1 MNLVYILAFIA
12 LSLFCYISILEVFN
26 SVNFVI
32 IVILRRSLIM
42 CGTTGDRI
50 NMPMDS
56 PMIYYLRTLLAK
68 VQHFNNTDN
77 GYMITLTGNHS
88 VV

>member
-26 SVNFVI
+26 CINFVI
-32 IVILRRSLIM
+32 IVVLRRCLIM

-50 NMPMDS
+50 KMPMDS
-56 PMIYYLRTLLAK
+56 PMVYYLRTLLAK
-68 VQHFNNTDN
+68 VQHFNNSNN

-88 VV
+88 MV

>member
-32 IVILRRSLIM
+32 IVVLRRCLIM

-56 PMIYYLRTLLAK
+56 PMIYYLCTLLAK
-68 VQHFNNTDN
+68 VQHFNTTDN
-77 GYMITLTGNHS
+77 AYMITFTGNHNL
-88 VV
+88 V

>member
-26 SVNFVI
+26 AINFSI
-32 IVILRRSLIM
+32 IVILRRCLIM

-50 NMPMDS
+50 SMPMDS
-56 PMIYYLRTLLAK
+56 PMIYYLRTLLTK

-77 GYMITLTGNHS
+77 SYMLTITGNHN
-88 VV
+88 V

>member
-12 LSLFCYISILEVFN
+12 LLLFCYISILEVFN
-26 SVNFVI
+26 CINFVI
-32 IVILRRSLIM
+32 IVVLRRCLIM
-42 CGTTGDRI
+42 CGTTGDRL

-68 VQHFNNTDN
+68 VQNFDNTDN
-77 GYMITLTGNHS
+77 SYMITLTGNHTL
-88 VV
+88 V